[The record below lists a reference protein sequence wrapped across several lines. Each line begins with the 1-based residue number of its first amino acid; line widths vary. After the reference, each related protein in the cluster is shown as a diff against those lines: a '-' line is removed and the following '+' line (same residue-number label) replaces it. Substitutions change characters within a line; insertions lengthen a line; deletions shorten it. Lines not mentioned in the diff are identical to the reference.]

1 MRRRRPLA
9 RTSHRHPA
17 ATNGEERRGL
27 AAAAALALVLPL
39 AAAGGCVER
48 NIERIGSEE
57 AASIPPPPAPQASPS
72 QGAAAEMATTRLV
85 GSVEL
90 DDKLA
95 GAVPANA
102 TLYLIVRV
110 AGREGGPPLA
120 VQQVRSP
127 EFPYD
132 FSISERDAMIA
143 GTPLIGEM
151 TLLARL
157 DQDGDAFTTTPG
169 DLLGQTSPVVAGDTG
184 IVVRLTER
192 VGDGTGG

>member
-1 MRRRRPLA
+1 MRWRRPLA
-9 RTSHRHPA
+9 VIL
-17 ATNGEERRGL
+17 ATT
-27 AAAAALALVLPL
+27 L
-39 AAAGGCVER
+39 AAAGGCVQR
-48 NIERIGSEE
+48 NVERIGSAE
-57 AASIPPPPAPQASPS
+57 AASMPPPPAPQASSS
-72 QGAAAEMATTRLV
+72 QGAAAAMATTRLV

-120 VQQVRSP
+120 VQQIRSP
-127 EFPYD
+127 ELPYA

-151 TLLARL
+151 TISARV

-192 VGDGTGG
+192 AGDGTGG